1 MKTRQTQATA
11 LTMIF
16 LLAIGGFL
24 FVTYEDPAIT
34 TRTPSEWNTDRIE
47 WTMVKYDETTNYI
60 LLDFNYK
67 YENDIKQI
75 KPVAF
80 YKNPNQ
86 QIVFGTFDSQRIL
99 TAFQRTD
106 TIGQF
111 EGIIIYGIDEHNN
124 EVILESYTK
133 NDIVVYVN
141 DV

>member
-1 MKTRQTQATA
+1 MKTRHTQLTA
-11 LTMIF
+11 LILIF
-16 LLAIGGFL
+16 VLGTGSFL

-34 TRTPSEWNTDRIE
+34 TRTPDEWNTDRIE
-47 WTMVKYDETTNYI
+47 WTMVKYDESTNYI
-60 LLDFNYK
+60 LLDFNYR

-124 EVILESYTK
+124 EMILESYTK

>member
-60 LLDFNYK
+60 LLDFTYK
-67 YENDIKQI
+67 
-75 KPVAF
+75 
-80 YKNPNQ
+80 
-86 QIVFGTFDSQRIL
+86 
-99 TAFQRTD
+99 
-106 TIGQF
+106 
-111 EGIIIYGIDEHNN
+111 
-124 EVILESYTK
+124 
-133 NDIVVYVN
+133 
-141 DV
+141 

>member
-124 EVILESYTK
+124 DMVLESYTK
-133 NDIVVYVN
+133 NDIVVDVN

>member
-1 MKTRQTQATA
+1 MKTRQTQLTA
-11 LTMIF
+11 LVLIVI
-16 LLAIGGFL
+16 LGAGSFL
-24 FVTYEDPAIT
+24 FVTYEDPAMA
-34 TRTPSEWNTDRIE
+34 TRTPDEWNTDRIE
-47 WTMVKYDETTNYI
+47 WTMVKYDESTNYI
-60 LLDFNYK
+60 LLDFNYR

-106 TIGQF
+106 TTGQF

-124 EVILESYTK
+124 EMILESYTK
-133 NDIVVYVN
+133 NDIMVYVN

>member
-99 TAFQRTD
+99 TAFQRTA

-124 EVILESYTK
+124 EMVLESYTK

>member
-47 WTMVKYDETTNYI
+47 WTMVKYAETTNYI

-124 EVILESYTK
+124 EMVLESYTK

>member
-80 YKNPNQ
+80 YKNPNP

>member
-1 MKTRQTQATA
+1 MKTRHTQLTA
-11 LTMIF
+11 LILIF
-16 LLAIGGFL
+16 VLGTGSFL

-34 TRTPSEWNTDRIE
+34 TRTPDEWNTDRIE
-47 WTMVKYDETTNYI
+47 WTMVKYDESTNYI
-60 LLDFNYK
+60 LLDFNYR

-86 QIVFGTFDSQRIL
+86 QIVFGTFDSHRIL

-124 EVILESYTK
+124 EMILESYTK

>member
-1 MKTRQTQATA
+1 M
-11 LTMIF
+11 
-16 LLAIGGFL
+16 

>member
-86 QIVFGTFDSQRIL
+86 QIVFVTFDSQRIL

>member
-34 TRTPSEWNTDRIE
+34 TRTPSEGNTDRIE

-124 EVILESYTK
+124 EMVLESYTK

>member
-124 EVILESYTK
+124 EMVLESYTK

>member
-16 LLAIGGFL
+16 LLVIGGFL

-34 TRTPSEWNTDRIE
+34 TRTPDEWNTDRIE

-80 YKNPNQ
+80 YKNPNE

>member
-111 EGIIIYGIDEHNN
+111 EGIIIYGIDAHNN